1 MSDRATYRFVAGEG
15 DARERLDKFVV
26 MRLEGAG
33 AKSSRGAVQRWV
45 RAGNV
50 TLDGRRPS
58 PSDRVSVGS
67 VVEVTPMPPETT
79 DLEPDAEVRFDV
91 LFEDAHLIVIEKP
104 GGLVVHPARGHVSGT
119 LVHGLLARGAFDRFP
134 RLLEGATGDEATAF
148 ARPGIVHRLDKGT
161 SGVMVVAKDEATREG
176 LKAQFARHDI
186 ERAYQAIVVGK
197 VTGPDAFGA
206 RLADRTFDTLHGRHP
221 TQRLKFTT
229 HVPRGRRAVT
239 RVHVL
244 ERLADG
250 NAALVECRLATGRT
264 HQIRVH
270 LAECAHT
277 PILGDPLYGRPP
289 RDPFL
294 KSVGEA
300 LGRQALHAAVLGFIH
315 PKSGDQLR
323 FERDPPAD
331 FRRALEALRGRPPS
345 PPAKETGGGRAS
357 SRGKRSR

>member
-1 MSDRATYRFVAGEG
+1 VSGSTYRFVAAAG

-33 AKSSRGAVQRWV
+33 AKSSRAAVQRWV

-58 PSDRVSVGS
+58 PSDRVGAGA

-79 DLEPDAEVRFDV
+79 DLEPDAGVQFEV

-104 GGLVVHPARGHVSGT
+104 GGLVVHPARGHASGT
-119 LVHGLLARGAFDRFP
+119 LVHGLLARGAFARFP
-134 RLLEGATGDEATAF
+134 RAARGAAEGEDATAF

-176 LKAQFARHDI
+176 LKTLFARHDI
-186 ERAYQAIVVGK
+186 ERAYLAIVVGK
-197 VTGPDAFGA
+197 IAGPDAFGA

-229 HVPRGRRAVT
+229 QVSSGRRAVT
-239 RVHVL
+239 SVRVL
-244 ERLADG
+244 ERLGAD
-250 NAALVECRLATGRT
+250 AALVECRLATGRT

-270 LAECAHT
+270 LSECART
-277 PILGDPLYGRPP
+277 PILGDPIYGRPP

-294 KSVGEA
+294 RGIGEE
-300 LGRQALHAAVLGFIH
+300 LGRQALHAAVLGFVH
-315 PKSGDQLR
+315 PATGDALR

-331 FRRALEALRGRPPS
+331 FRRALAALRARPPS
-345 PPAKETGGGRAS
+345 PPAGGPGGGRAS
-357 SRGKRSR
+357 NQAKGSR